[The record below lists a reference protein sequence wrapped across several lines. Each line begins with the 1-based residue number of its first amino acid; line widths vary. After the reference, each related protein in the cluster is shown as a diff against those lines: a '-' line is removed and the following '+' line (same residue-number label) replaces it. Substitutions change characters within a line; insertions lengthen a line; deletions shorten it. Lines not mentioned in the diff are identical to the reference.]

1 MRPGGH
7 GTAGELVGSFDAA
20 DRIGAIERNGLFG
33 IFGTLD
39 APPDGTPVE
48 TAPASAVKTGSATI
62 LSTVAG
68 DTVQA
73 YAVNITRVY
82 HDGASTRFAITV
94 TDPALLSATGGIV
107 QGMSGSPIL
116 QDGRLVGAVTHVL
129 LSDPAKG
136 YGVSIDDMLAAAQ
149 EQASKFDASYIQ
161 VWGQAEKEITPD
173 EFYLSVTI
181 NEKDSKGKISI
192 QTQERAMLDA
202 LKKLGVDTQKQLR
215 VVDMSSE
222 YFKKGNALAWKQFQL
237 KLNTPE
243 QVAQVFGSLNDLGI
257 SNVSMEKV
265 THSQLDQYKNEVRI
279 AAMKSAQTNAQTLA
293 GAIGQKAGKCFYIYD
308 SNNDVV
314 PYYGNVFMARSMKA
328 AVANDAAEAAGEAA
342 GLDFKTI
349 KLKYSIQAKFV
360 LE

>member
-1 MRPGGH
+1 MKK
-7 GTAGELVGSFDAA
+7 LILMAA
-20 DRIGAIERNGLFG
+20 
-33 IFGTLD
+33 
-39 APPDGTPVE
+39 VM
-48 TAPASAVKTGSATI
+48 
-62 LSTVAG
+62 LS
-68 DTVQA
+68 
-73 YAVNITRVY
+73 
-82 HDGASTRFAITV
+82 
-94 TDPALLSATGGIV
+94 
-107 QGMSGSPIL
+107 
-116 QDGRLVGAVTHVL
+116 VL
-129 LSDPAKG
+129 P
-136 YGVSIDDMLAAAQ
+136 AAAQ

-192 QTQERAMLDA
+192 QTQER
-202 LKKLGVDTQKQLR
+202 VDTQKQLR

-279 AAMKSAQTNAQTLA
+279 AAMKSAQANAQTLA

>member
-1 MRPGGH
+1 M
-7 GTAGELVGSFDAA
+7 
-20 DRIGAIERNGLFG
+20 
-33 IFGTLD
+33 
-39 APPDGTPVE
+39 
-48 TAPASAVKTGSATI
+48 
-62 LSTVAG
+62 LS
-68 DTVQA
+68 
-73 YAVNITRVY
+73 
-82 HDGASTRFAITV
+82 
-94 TDPALLSATGGIV
+94 
-107 QGMSGSPIL
+107 
-116 QDGRLVGAVTHVL
+116 VL
-129 LSDPAKG
+129 P
-136 YGVSIDDMLAAAQ
+136 AAAQ

-265 THSQLDQYKNEVRI
+265 THSQLDQYKNCLLYTSPSPRDRAEGGQMLLHLRFEQRRRALLRQRLHGPQHEGCGSQRRSRGGGRSSRTGLQDDQAQIQHTGQIRARI
-279 AAMKSAQTNAQTLA
+279 IPGTNFPRKRLFSSGPARRLV
-293 GAIGQKAGKCFYIYD
+293 GPF
-308 SNNDVV
+308 SNL
-314 PYYGNVFMARSMKA
+314 RSMKKTHPA
-328 AVANDAAEAAGEAA
+328 AFHTGDCSSETTRNDASALTDSHDSA
-342 GLDFKTI
+342 
-349 KLKYSIQAKFV
+349 
-360 LE
+360 

>member
-1 MRPGGH
+1 MKK
-7 GTAGELVGSFDAA
+7 LILMAA
-20 DRIGAIERNGLFG
+20 
-33 IFGTLD
+33 
-39 APPDGTPVE
+39 VM
-48 TAPASAVKTGSATI
+48 
-62 LSTVAG
+62 LS
-68 DTVQA
+68 
-73 YAVNITRVY
+73 
-82 HDGASTRFAITV
+82 
-94 TDPALLSATGGIV
+94 
-107 QGMSGSPIL
+107 
-116 QDGRLVGAVTHVL
+116 VL
-129 LSDPAKG
+129 P
-136 YGVSIDDMLAAAQ
+136 AAAQ

-279 AAMKSAQTNAQTLA
+279 AAMKSAQANAQTLA

-308 SNNDVV
+308 SNN
-314 PYYGNVFMARSMKA
+314 NVMPVFYDNMAVMRSAKAMGVAEDA
-328 AVANDAAEAAGEAA
+328 AVDEP
-342 GLDFKTI
+342 LDFKTI
-349 KLKYSIQAKFV
+349 KLQYNVQAKFV